1 MQKQQQTQQFQQ
13 TNMLKLLIKKIVGTG
28 YNYFQNIILPSKI
41 SFLFSSRN
49 QIILGIV
56 LNKLNVS
63 VEIISIIL
71 LFL

>member
-1 MQKQQQTQQFQQ
+1 VQKQQQTQQFQQ
-13 TNMLKLLIKKIVGTG
+13 TNMLKKLIKKIAGTG
-28 YNYFQNIILPSKI
+28 YNYLQNIILPSKI

-49 QIILGIV
+49 QIIVGII